1 MPHPH
6 SPWQEIIK
14 GTSLLWRKMIFFL
27 IIGIGLFGAARFMG
41 ITLPNLRSG
50 APDAI
55 TESTQVSASL
65 SDNTSTGGYSN
76 DAFNLDLRLDE
87 KGNLFAND
95 VAVKEKVTATAASD
109 ELRYIVLDGSSAES
123 INAGFYSQAT
133 ITLQLPEAIKQNDLP
148 ADQRRLIG
156 THGATTEPSYFLDN
170 KTIVFRAT
178 DVSPSAILTALVQF
192 PQGYFDLGA
201 ASGLERRILGL
212 SGTTWLSVSIVML
225 VMALIIFFAVY
236 RKSTG
241 SSAHQPPAYLYKQP
255 PVMMSPALVGIL
267 MHGRIRPKEILATV
281 VDLAKRGFLGL
292 EDRNGEL
299 VIYKKQMRDK
309 ALWQSLLPFER
320 FLIEEFFGQKS
331 TLSTVDEF
339 RERAGKELFSRRVTK
354 IYDQLYKEAMKLGLF
369 EENPARV
376 HAKYKFYTLGL
387 FLLSL
392 AGFLYAIVLAPDPKF
407 TLIFWAAMISISL
420 LATFFAARIST
431 RTTLGKQHLDGWLAF
446 RNYLALGKPIDL
458 DTALGDQFEVY
469 LPYAIAMDAE
479 LEWAGRFAERDFHLP
494 PWYGA
499 AQEIYDV
506 RGFASSFFPL
516 LGRFSEQLAFMKEPV
531 LD

>member
-1 MPHPH
+1 MPRRHTA
-6 SPWQEIIK
+6 WQEVTK

-27 IIGIGLFGAARFMG
+27 VIGIGLFGATRFMG
-41 ITLPNLRSG
+41 ITLPNLRS
-50 APDAI
+50 ASPSAI
-55 TESTQVSASL
+55 TESTQVSADL
-65 SDNTSTGGYSN
+65 SDNASTTSYLSDTYKLN
-76 DAFNLDLRLDE
+76 LRLDE
-87 KGNLFAND
+87 RGNLFAND
-95 VAVKEKVTATAASD
+95 FAVKEKVTATASSD

-133 ITLQLPEAIKQNDLP
+133 ITLQLPEAIKQNDLN

-178 DVSPSAILTALVQF
+178 DVSPSAILTVLVQF

-201 ASGLERRILGL
+201 TSGIERRILSL
-212 SGTTWLSVSIVML
+212 SGITWLAVSIAML
-225 VMALIIFFAVY
+225 IVAFVILFAVF

-255 PVMMSPALVGIL
+255 PVTMSPALVGIL

-299 VIYKKQMRDK
+299 VIYKKQIRDQ

-320 FLIEEFFGQKS
+320 FLVEEFFGKKS

-339 RERAGKELFSRRVTK
+339 RERAGKELFSRRVTE

-376 HAKYKFYTLGL
+376 HAKYKFYTLGF

-392 AGFLYAIVLAPDPKF
+392 AGFLYAIVLAPDPKYV
-407 TLIFWAAMISISL
+407 LIFWAAMIAISL
-420 LATFFAARIST
+420 LATFFATRIST
-431 RTTLGKQHLDGWLAF
+431 RTALGKQHLDGWLAF
-446 RNYLALGKPIDL
+446 RNYLALGKIIDL
-458 DTALGDQFEVY
+458 DTALGEQFEAY

-499 AQEIYDV
+499 AQDIYDAQ
-506 RGFASSFFPL
+506 GFANSFFPL